1 MTLFHT
7 KFNIIHSTDWNI
19 LIYTVLSHIMYSM
32 YITIINSDIFCY
44 NHKNIMIYF
53 VMKVEYITY
62 ISKQHCALYM
72 LLHSIVI

>member
-7 KFNIIHSTDWNI
+7 KFTQHRLEHTD
-19 LIYTVLSHIMYSM
+19 IYCLSHTMYSM